1 MIYPLIFVLQAIL
14 ILFGPMA
21 CSAELIVEQII
32 DNNTNLFSLWEDILK
47 YDFTVI
53 SEEKVDRDDY
63 NNPPSLTLELIPDE
77 M

>member
-1 MIYPLIFVLQAIL
+1 
-14 ILFGPMA
+14 MA

-47 YDFTVI
+47 YDFKVI